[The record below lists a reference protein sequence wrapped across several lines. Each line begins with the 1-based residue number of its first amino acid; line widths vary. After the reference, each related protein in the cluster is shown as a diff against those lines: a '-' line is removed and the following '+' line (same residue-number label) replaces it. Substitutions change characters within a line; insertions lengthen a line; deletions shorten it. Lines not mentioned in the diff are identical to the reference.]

1 MLNFRKTIIR
11 GFCAGACALSLT
23 GCVYLRDLPYRDQR
37 KAADRAFENREYV
50 LAAARYESLRDR
62 YPETSLREDITFRQ
76 GMALYSVA
84 SYHDAHDVF
93 VDYLAEYPR
102 GRYLAD
108 TKDCLRKIDVL
119 MSRSTPAEAK
129 KLQAAKENANLDV
142 LNKLLVE
149 HPTDWR
155 VLEAIGDALWKLGN
169 YDEAIASYYKAH
181 SIASAYEERELNN
194 GKLVLDCDG
203 KPIAVNPRI
212 LEQMEIERQPVR
224 VYALHAYTSR
234 GKTKKVGADIQFY
247 NLTGSVRNQGTRLLH
262 DVEVQVLYKDVAGN
276 ILDVDYVTIGTLGPG
291 EVRAFL
297 SRADDYDNLYNI
309 VDHEAEVHW
318 RD

>member
-1 MLNFRKTIIR
+1 MLYSERKIVR
-11 GFCAGACALSLT
+11 WCCVGVCVLLLT

-37 KAADRAFENREYV
+37 KAADRAFDNREYV
-50 LAAARYESLRDR
+50 LAAARYEALRDR
-62 YPETSLREDITFRQ
+62 YPDTILREDIMFRQ

-84 SYHDAHDVF
+84 SYHDAYDVF

-102 GRYLAD
+102 GRYLSD
-108 TKDCLRKIDVL
+108 SKDCLKKIDVL
-119 MSRSTPAEAK
+119 MSRATPAEAK
-129 KLQAAKENANLDV
+129 KLQAAKDNANLDV

-181 SIASAYEERELNN
+181 SIASAYEERDLNN
-194 GKLVLDCDG
+194 GKLVLDGNG
-203 KPIAVNPRI
+203 KPIAVNPQI
-212 LEQMEIERQPVR
+212 LEQMEIERHPVR
-224 VYALHAYTSR
+224 VYALHAYTTR
-234 GKTKKVGADIQFY
+234 GKTSRAGGDIQFY
-247 NLTGSVRNQGTRLLH
+247 NLTGSVRNQGVRLLH
-262 DVEVQVLYKDVAGN
+262 NVEVEVLYKDLAGN
-276 ILDVDYVTIGTLGPG
+276 ILDVDYVSVGSLGPG

-318 RD
+318 HD